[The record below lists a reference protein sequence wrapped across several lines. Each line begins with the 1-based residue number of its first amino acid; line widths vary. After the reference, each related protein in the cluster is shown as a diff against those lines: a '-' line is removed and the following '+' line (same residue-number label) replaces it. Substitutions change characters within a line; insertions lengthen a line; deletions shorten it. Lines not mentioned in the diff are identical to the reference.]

1 MSKILRR
8 PMFRGGRVDSRG
20 SGITSGLGYAGGGQ
34 VTPKR
39 GLVDGPG
46 GYAGRNTYASTLR
59 NTVPAASYLLS
70 SPRTVNQPRPQPS
83 GLDGVLAGIN
93 KPTTG
98 ADLLKLNPN
107 LQINPYSTYLPSD
120 TESVGAGFGFLE
132 PESQFTEEA
141 LKYSSP
147 KEQEYETF
155 ENESGD
161 VSYKKDAQGNLI
173 PIQKNGKDFKT
184 FLEEERVRK
193 LTANDPQGSEEQY
206 GITEKDKVVP
216 ILNKKG
222 EITGYKGTETEKIK
236 QKQVTF
242 SNTGDGDASTV
253 DENDLESLIS
263 RYEELLGGKKARQR
277 DVGDMLGR
285 ASAAFLKKG
294 ARGED
299 RGVTDALGDFMAAES
314 ASGPSRTEK
323 INNAAAMLGIK
334 GEQAQKLYETK
345 LKNVKGQFSQRVDEI
360 MKTQG
365 VSRPEALRLSLGKP
379 ANMGEAFIA
388 YSQKVGRPPQPID
401 FDALAETFTEGPLPV
416 PFTEATGTFYIPGQM
431 TIVKM
436 VQGKQKGSKKYK

>member
-20 SGITSGLGYAGGGQ
+20 SGITSGLIDRPGLQSGG
-34 VTPKR
+34 TPTGAEIKAMAEKNIF
-39 GLVDGPG
+39 G
-46 GYAGRNTYASTLR
+46 
-59 NTVPAASYLLS
+59 VPALRDLNRSTNFINDLGFNYGI
-70 SPRTVNQPRPQPS
+70 RPL
-83 GLDGVLAGIN
+83 GNLANMGTNYILGTDIPMIQKTDSN
-93 KPTTG
+93 KPFE
-98 ADLLKLNPN
+98 DI
-107 LQINPYSTYLPSD
+107 LQKEATRLSNELIPQVD
-120 TESVGAGFGFLE
+120 
-132 PESQFTEEA
+132 EED
-141 LKYSSP
+141 
-147 KEQEYETF
+147 EYE
-155 ENESGD
+155 
-161 VSYKKDAQGNLI
+161 
-173 PIQKNGKDFKT
+173 
-184 FLEEERVRK
+184 EEYS
-193 LTANDPQGSEEQY
+193 DISE
-206 GITEKDKVVP
+206 ITE
-216 ILNKKG
+216 NKKRQ
-222 EITGYKGTETEKIK
+222 EKEDKKIK
-236 QKQVTF
+236 GQTKQVSF

-365 VSRPEALRLSLGKP
+365 VSRSEALRLSLGKP
-379 ANMGEAFIA
+379 ANMGEAFIN
-388 YSQKVGRPPQPID
+388 YSQKAGRPPQPVD